1 MRDRPIEDSRNN
13 QTQMT
18 AHSPDFDQN
27 HFRSALGRFAT
38 GVTIVTTET
47 ADGKPWGLTVSSFN
61 AVSLEPPMIL
71 WSLSQNATALPHFLN
86 ARRYVVHV
94 LSAGQLNLA
103 KRFSK
108 GMQEDRF
115 RDVPL
120 KRSPHGAPMLADP
133 DTAAWFEC
141 WNHAQ
146 HPAGDHTIFIGQVER
161 CARRYSQPL
170 VYHAGDFDLT
180 PSIEPIADH

>member
-1 MRDRPIEDSRNN
+1 
-13 QTQMT
+13 MT
-18 AHSPDFDQN
+18 AYRPDFDSAY
-27 HFRSALGRFAT
+27 FRSALGRFAT

-61 AVSLEPPMIL
+61 AVSLEPPMVL
-71 WSLSQNATALPHFLN
+71 WSLSQSASALPHFL
-86 ARRYVVHV
+86 AAERYVIHV
-94 LSAGQLNLA
+94 LSASQLPLA

-108 GMQEDRF
+108 GRQEERF
-115 RDVPL
+115 LDVPL
-120 KRSPHGAPMLADP
+120 KRSPHGVPMLADE

-141 WNHAQ
+141 WNHAR
-146 HPAGDHTIFIGQVER
+146 HPAGDHTLFIGQVER

-180 PSIEPIADH
+180 PSIEPISDH

>member
-1 MRDRPIEDSRNN
+1 
-13 QTQMT
+13 MT
-18 AHSPDFDQN
+18 ALTPDFDEKY
-27 HFRSALGRFAT
+27 FRSALGRFAT

-47 ADGKPWGLTVSSFN
+47 ADGRPWGLTVSSFN
-61 AVSLEPPMIL
+61 AVSLAPPMVL
-71 WSLSQNATALPHFLN
+71 WSLSQRASALPHFLS
-86 ARRYVVHV
+86 AKRYVIHV
-94 LSAGQLNLA
+94 LSASQLHLA

-108 GMQEDRF
+108 GQQEERF
-115 RDVPL
+115 EGVDLVT
-120 KRSPHGAPMLADP
+120 SPGGVPMLADP

-141 WNHAQ
+141 WNHDQ

-180 PSIEPIADH
+180 PSIEPLPGH